1 MAMSPALRKKLIAA
15 IGSGAVAIAAVLL
28 PPLEDTVYA
37 PYRDGGGVWTVCT
50 GHTGPDVIP
59 SHHYTPAQCDAFL
72 KSDIRIA
79 DNSVNRLVKV
89 PMTATQEAALTSFV
103 FNVGSGNFA
112 RSSVL
117 RYINA
122 GHYTAACESLK
133 KWVYIG
139 KDKSPGLMNRRA
151 IESELCMWGDND

>member
-1 MAMSPALRKKLIAA
+1 MSPSLRKKLIAA
-15 IGSGAVAIAAVLL
+15 IGGGAVAIAAVLL
-28 PPLEDTVYA
+28 PPLEDTVYT

-59 SHHYTPAQCDAFL
+59 GHRYTPAQCDSFL
-72 KSDIRIA
+72 KSDIRTA

-103 FNVGSGNFA
+103 FNVGAGNFA
-112 RSSVL
+112 RSSLL
-117 RYINA
+117 RELNA
-122 GHYTAACESLK
+122 GHYTEACNSLTR
-133 KWVYIG
+133 WVYIG
-139 KDKSPGLMNRRA
+139 RTKSTGLMNRRA